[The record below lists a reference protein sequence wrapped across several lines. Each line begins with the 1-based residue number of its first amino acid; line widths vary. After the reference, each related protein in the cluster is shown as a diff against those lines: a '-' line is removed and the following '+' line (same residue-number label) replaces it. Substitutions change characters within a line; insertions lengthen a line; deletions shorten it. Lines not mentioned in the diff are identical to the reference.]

1 MSLGADELAQLNTLV
16 YQPGFREAVD
26 RSKQK
31 DLGTILRS
39 MQTSGEAHDSWISD
53 EQCANLV
60 RELSSNEAVTSLSIE
75 DFSMPGDNVGQTG
88 QNLTLV
94 STGSEQKEMYV
105 IFKGT
110 ENGDEWRDNFEGLY
124 TYDTAAQ
131 RNASDYV
138 DRMMEGRGDD
148 WKVVVSGHS
157 KGGNKAMYAAVTN
170 SHVDE
175 CYSFDGQ
182 GFSNYFFNKYV
193 AQIAANRDKIHSYN
207 YEGDFVSPLLRLPTD
222 DVNFT
227 KSNQGYSTVGG
238 ILNLLLRGDGSF
250 LPKNHAPISLFAGND
265 DLTLDAASR
274 PSDYWQTINGF
285 SRWIMGN
292 VPEGRQRDMVSFIT
306 GCINAASKEKDGGRK
321 RQKIAEFIKDHP
333 EWLGALVG
341 SVLAYPRA
349 PELVKQL
356 AGTDI
361 DFDGLIDVLEVKGV
375 SVAGIANLGIDAV
388 FLLLKD
394 DEARPVVLQWFLS
407 TFLGVEVDDEWLA
420 RFDSAV
426 KSTEDD
432 IRSGVHKAEAVQVL
446 QGEVRD
452 WTEARRQELLAIVDE
467 VDSEAWWD
475 VTRWDI
481 CYRFE
486 DLMGWLNV
494 DGYADNM
501 NEYLRKQIDI
511 NGVSR
516 ARIEAAFAAAWGHD
530 AEYASAM
537 GGVAESV
544 SAAASQLDG
553 ILG

>member
-1 MSLGADELAQLNTLV
+1 M
-16 YQPGFREAVD
+16 
-26 RSKQK
+26 
-31 DLGTILRS
+31 
-39 MQTSGEAHDSWISD
+39 
-53 EQCANLV
+53 
-60 RELSSNEAVTSLSIE
+60 
-75 DFSMPGDNVGQTG
+75 
-88 QNLTLV
+88 
-94 STGSEQKEMYV
+94 
-105 IFKGT
+105 
-110 ENGDEWRDNFEGLY
+110 
-124 TYDTAAQ
+124 
-131 RNASDYV
+131 
-138 DRMMEGRGDD
+138 
-148 WKVVVSGHS
+148 
-157 KGGNKAMYAAVTN
+157 
-170 SHVDE
+170 
-175 CYSFDGQ
+175 
-182 GFSNYFFNKYV
+182 
-193 AQIAANRDKIHSYN
+193 
-207 YEGDFVSPLLRLPTD
+207 
-222 DVNFT
+222 
-227 KSNQGYSTVGG
+227 
-238 ILNLLLRGDGSF
+238 
-250 LPKNHAPISLFAGND
+250 
-265 DLTLDAASR
+265 
-274 PSDYWQTINGF
+274 
-285 SRWIMGN
+285 
-292 VPEGRQRDMVSFIT
+292 
-306 GCINAASKEKDGGRK
+306 
-321 RQKIAEFIKDHP
+321 
-333 EWLGALVG
+333 
-341 SVLAYPRA
+341 
-349 PELVKQL
+349 KQL

-432 IRSGVHKAEAVQVL
+432 IRSGVRKAEAVQVL

-481 CYRFE
+481 RYRFE

-537 GGVAESV
+537 GGVAENV